1 LTISLLAT
9 PADPFA
15 KNPPGRYTATTSAI
29 IWCASRTLCG
39 LHAWGHPTG
48 DELIELARIADHYT
62 ESLDPQFDLIVDGRQ
77 VEGLDSEALMVLTS
91 WVLRH
96 GPSLLTRARFWSVV
110 GERGVAARLA
120 GLFPMN
126 AASGATNA
134 TNKGPGRSLI
144 VLTDATE
151 AFTAVLGAELGR
163 ETEHAV
169 ERAAA
174 EARGVPRELQVVRA
188 LLAQRVDTRI
198 DEAAR
203 AVGLSPRSLQ
213 RWLSEH
219 GTSFHEE
226 VITARF
232 ATACSL
238 LLTTDWK
245 LAAIAGRLGVSERA
259 VTMLFRAKT
268 GLSPAAWRA
277 AQRS

>member
-1 LTISLLAT
+1 VTVSFVAT
-9 PADPFA
+9 PAEPFV
-15 KNPPGRYTATTSAI
+15 KNPPGRYTATTSCI
-29 IWCASRTLCG
+29 VWCASRALCG
-39 LHAWGHPTG
+39 LHAWGHPG
-48 DELIELARIADHYT
+48 ADELIELSRIAENYVDVMEPH
-62 ESLDPQFDLIVDGRQ
+62 FDLVVDGRQ

-91 WVLRH
+91 WVLRQ

-110 GERGVAARLA
+110 GERGVGARLA
-120 GLFPMN
+120 RLFPTTDAPN
-126 AASGATNA
+126 Q
-134 TNKGPGRSLI
+134 GPGRNLI
-144 VLTDATE
+144 VLTDVTE
-151 AFTAVLGAELGR
+151 AFTAVLGPELGR
-163 ETEHAV
+163 ETERAV
-169 ERAAA
+169 ERAAS

-226 VITARF
+226 VIAARF

-245 LAAIAGRLGVSERA
+245 LAAIASRLGISERA

-277 AQRS
+277 AQRG